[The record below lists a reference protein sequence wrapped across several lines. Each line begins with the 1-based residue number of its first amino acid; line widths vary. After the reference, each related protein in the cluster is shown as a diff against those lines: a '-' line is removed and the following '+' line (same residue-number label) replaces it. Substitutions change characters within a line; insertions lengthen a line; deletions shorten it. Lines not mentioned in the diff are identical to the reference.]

1 MLEFGFV
8 LVFLIFFGLGFLV
21 LHRKLEEILVVLQ
34 EIKKGLLKQ

>member
-21 LHRKLEEILVVLQ
+21 VHRKLEEILVVLQ